1 VKAHWSGDRIVRRGR
16 RLIRQ
21 LSTDM
26 EKYFRRATNSLEG
39 IFAFLQEFA
48 TAEGLDESVTYVMNL
63 VVEELFTNM
72 VKYSPNGSA
81 EIPISLTL
89 DADRLIMRLVDRDVA
104 EFDITKAKK
113 ANTELPL
120 EERKP
125 GGLGLHLI
133 KHMVDEIE
141 YQYRDSSSVITITK
155 KLES

>member
-1 VKAHWSGDRIVRRGR
+1 
-16 RLIRQ
+16 
-21 LSTDM
+21 M